1 MLCGKFWIFRML
13 KKVFF
18 GKYESQHR
26 NQDHPDLTE
35 RYVMENV
42 KIDIPPPDPVINEYI
57 PSAAIENI
65 HNNPEPEPPRNSLN
79 PVVPLVVQQT
89 DFNQNNTFDL
99 AKAVVKKP
107 NDSTKTLEIQW

>member
-1 MLCGKFWIFRML
+1 ML

-35 RYVMENV
+35 RYVIENV
-42 KIDIPPPDPVINEYI
+42 KIGIPPPDPVINEYI

-89 DFNQNNTFDL
+89 EFNQNNTFDL

-107 NDSTKTLEIQW
+107 K

>member
-35 RYVMENV
+35 RYVMENVMENV

-89 DFNQNNTFDL
+89 DFNQNT
-99 AKAVVKKP
+99 KAVVKKP

>member
-1 MLCGKFWIFRML
+1 ML

-99 AKAVVKKP
+99 AKAVVKKKP
-107 NDSTKTLEIQW
+107 NDFTKTLEIQW